1 MSRIVTIITGHFKS
15 WYRSK
20 SNIFWTIAFPLLL
33 IVLFGAIFGNGST
46 KFDLYLQN
54 QDLNAS
60 TLQPTFLSEKYV
72 SILNGTG
79 AFALHTVA
87 AEQPDPLTYVKND
100 AQLHNRGQRLLV
112 IPSGFNSTLMSGTN
126 SATVQLYMDQSDQ
139 ASASLYGIINSVTVQ
154 FDAVVVH
161 ATPSN
166 LMIHQNSIVTRNIRY
181 IDFFIPGVIG
191 MTLLTTGVFGAVN
204 TNGRYRELKII
215 KKLATTP
222 LSKIEWILGM
232 VGYQMILATISL
244 VVILFFGYAIFGVTA
259 TIDIYTVG
267 LVVAAA
273 LLFPGIGMVLA
284 NFVKEAESADA
295 AANAITFP
303 MMFLAGTF
311 WPRETLPDIMKLIAN
326 FMPLTYVNDG
336 LRDALIYAEPAQA
349 LTNTIIALGL
359 AVFFIVLGSVLMNWK
374 EE

>member
-1 MSRIVTIITGHFKS
+1 MRSRIYTIISGHFKS

-33 IVLFGAIFGNGST
+33 IVLFGAIFGSGST

-54 QDLNAS
+54 QDLSAN
-60 TLQPTFLSEKYV
+60 TPTPLSQGFV
-72 SILNGTG
+72 NVLNQTG
-79 AFALHTVA
+79 AFNLHVVA

-100 AQLHNRGQRLLV
+100 AQLYNRGQRLLV
-112 IPSGFNSTLMSGTN
+112 IPLGFNRTLMTRGNASI
-126 SATVQLYMDQSDQ
+126 QLYMDQSDQ
-139 ASASLYGIINSVTVQ
+139 ASASLAGIVHSASVSYAATVAGVP
-154 FDAVVVH
+154 D
-161 ATPSN
+161 N
-166 LMIHQNSIVTRNIRY
+166 LRVQQVGIVTKNIRY
-181 IDFFIPGVIG
+181 IDFFVPGVIG

-267 LVVAAA
+267 LVIAAS

-311 WPRETLPDIMKLIAN
+311 WPRWNLPDIMKVIAN
-326 FMPLTYVNDG
+326 FIPLTYVNDG

-349 LTNTIIALGL
+349 LTNTLIALGL
-359 AVFFIVLGSVLMNWK
+359 AAFFIVLGSVLMNWK

>member
-1 MSRIVTIITGHFKS
+1 MRSRIYTIIAGHFKS

-33 IVLFGAIFGNGST
+33 IVLFGAIFGSGST

-54 QDLNAS
+54 QDLNAN
-60 TLQPTFLSEKYV
+60 TPTPYSQQYISV
-72 SILNGTG
+72 LNDTG
-79 AFALHTVA
+79 AFNLHTVA
-87 AEQPDPLTYVKND
+87 AGQTVQQALDYVKND
-100 AQLHNRGQRLLV
+100 AQLHNRGQRLLIV
-112 IPSGFNSTLMSGTN
+112 PIGFASELYSTKNANISLFI
-126 SATVQLYMDQSDQ
+126 DQSDQ
-139 ASASLYGIINSVTVQ
+139 ASQSLKGIVFAATNSYASHLSNSTTSINVQ
-154 FDAVVVH
+154 Q
-161 ATPSN
+161 TN
-166 LMIHQNSIVTRNIRY
+166 LVTRNIRY

-244 VVILFFGYAIFGVTA
+244 VVILFFGYAIFGVTV

-336 LRDALIYAEPAQA
+336 LRDALIYAQPAQA

-359 AVFFIVLGSVLMNWK
+359 AAFFIVLGSLLLNWK

>member
-1 MSRIVTIITGHFKS
+1 MRSRIYTIINGHFKS

-33 IVLFGAIFGNGST
+33 IVLFGAIFGSGST

-54 QDLNAS
+54 QDLNAN
-60 TLQPTFLSEKYV
+60 TPTPLSQGYV
-72 SILNGTG
+72 NVLNQTG
-79 AFALHTVA
+79 AFNLHVVA
-87 AEQPDPLTYVKND
+87 AEQTDPVTYVKND

-112 IPSGFNSTLMSGTN
+112 VPVGFAANLITTKNASI
-126 SATVQLYMDQSDQ
+126 QLYFDKSDQ
-139 ASASLYGIINSVTVQ
+139 ASSSLAGI
-154 FDAVVVH
+154 VH
-161 ATPSN
+161 AATASYAAGLSGTSDNVSVEQNYIQARN
-166 LMIHQNSIVTRNIRY
+166 LRY

-222 LSKIEWILGM
+222 LSKIEWIMGM
-232 VGYQMILATISL
+232 VGYQMILATISIT
-244 VVILFFGYAIFGVTA
+244 VILFFGWAIFGVTA
-259 TIDIYTVG
+259 YIDIYTVV
-267 LVVAAA
+267 LVIAAA

-284 NFVKEAESADA
+284 NFVKEAEGADA

-303 MMFLAGTF
+303 MMFLSGTF
-311 WPRETLPDIMKLIAN
+311 WPRETLPDIMKVIAT
-326 FMPLTYVNDG
+326 FMPLTYINDG
-336 LRDALIYAEPAQA
+336 LRDAMIYLEPAQA
-349 LTNTIIALGL
+349 LSNTIIALGL
-359 AVFFIVLGSVLMNWK
+359 AGFFIILGSVLMNWK

>member
-1 MSRIVTIITGHFKS
+1 MRSRIYTIISGHFKS

-33 IVLFGAIFGNGST
+33 IVLFGAIFGSGST
-46 KFDLYLQN
+46 KFDLYVQN
-54 QDLNAS
+54 QDLSGNS
-60 TLQPTFLSEKYV
+60 PTYLSGQYV
-72 SILNGTG
+72 SALSNTT
-79 AFALHTVA
+79 AFNLHMVA
-87 AEQPDPLTYVKND
+87 AEQTDPLTYVKDD

-112 IPSGFNSTLMSGTN
+112 IPLGFQ
-126 SATVQLYMDQSDQ
+126 TVLNTTHQAKIQLYMDQSDQ
-139 ASASLYGIINSVTVQ
+139 ASASLAGIVNAATVSYAAHLSPTTDNVNVQ
-154 FDAVVVH
+154 QVG
-161 ATPSN
+161 
-166 LMIHQNSIVTRNIRY
+166 IVTRNIRY

-244 VVILFFGYAIFGVTA
+244 IVILFFGYAIFGVTA

-311 WPRETLPDIMKLIAN
+311 WPRDALPEIMKIIGN

-359 AVFFIVLGSVLMNWK
+359 AAFFIVLGSVLMNWK

>member
-1 MSRIVTIITGHFKS
+1 MSRIYTIINGHFKS
-15 WYRSK
+15 WYRST

-46 KFDLYLQN
+46 KFDLYVQN
-54 QDLNAS
+54 RDLAAA
-60 TLQPTFLSEKYV
+60 TPTPLSQGYV
-72 SILNGTG
+72 SALNSTG
-79 AFALHTVA
+79 AFDLHMVA
-87 AEQPDPLTYVKND
+87 AEQADPVSYVKTD

-112 IPSGFNSTLMSGTN
+112 VPVGFEAELN
-126 SATVQLYMDQSDQ
+126 ATKQASIDLYIDQSDQ
-139 ASASLYGIINSVTVQ
+139 ASQSLRGVVFAATNSYAARLSNSTTSINVQ
-154 FDAVVVH
+154 QIG
-161 ATPSN
+161 
-166 LMIHQNSIVTRNIRY
+166 LVTRNIRY

-244 VVILFFGYAIFGVTA
+244 VVILFFGWAIFGVTA

-267 LVVAAA
+267 LVIAAA

-311 WPRETLPDIMKLIAN
+311 WPRETLPDIMKTIAA

-336 LRDALIYAEPAQA
+336 LRDALIYLEPAQA